1 MTETR
6 IITLAP
12 IPASAEARE
21 QRLREIRENA
31 TLSERM
37 SIWQTLWEMPQVPK
51 RAA

>member
-31 TLSERM
+31 TVSDKM
-37 SIWQTLWEMPQVPK
+37 AAW
-51 RAA
+51 RALAKLPRVAA

>member
-31 TLSERM
+31 TLSDKM
-37 SIWQTLWEMPQVPK
+37 AAWQTLWEMPQVPK
-51 RAA
+51 VAA